1 MTTRYRITF
10 SERQAALIWQ
20 QSLGRKLTST
30 EDEQF
35 NVIYPGRING
45 DSGPDFRDAVLVG
58 ESRLMKGDVEVHV
71 RSSDW
76 YSHKHHTDVEYNNVI
91 LHVVM
96 QHDCSSPTVLRSGRK
111 VPVLCL
117 PKALRHQAYL
127 LPCALPCSPILDRMD
142 RPILKNTLTTAG
154 EERFKQKARHFQAE
168 VRSPALTALSLEE
181 AASQALYRGMM
192 RALGYAKNTKPF
204 EDLADRMPLSSI
216 QSREGLAMKQAL
228 LLGTAGLLPS
238 QRRHGE
244 SGRREKVQE
253 LERNWQSADRKAET
267 MTESDW
273 NLSHIYP
280 NNAPVRRIVAQTYL
294 LDRYCDRR
302 LLAGIL
308 QLVKDT
314 RLSGGHKVLQ
324 NGLTVVG
331 DGYWRDHFD
340 FGVTSR
346 TKISALLGHSKAGEI
361 AVNVILPFAFSWGEL
376 ADDADLT
383 DHAIQLYRSY
393 PNLPENCLTRHMAK
407 QFRLEEL
414 SDFTACQQQGL
425 IHIFRSYCR
434 EGRCSQCPLVG

>member
-1 MTTRYRITF
+1 MITRNRITF
-10 SERQAALIWQ
+10 SERQARLIWQ
-20 QSLGRKLTST
+20 QTLGAKLTST
-30 EDEQF
+30 EDDQF
-35 NVIYPGRING
+35 DVVYPGRSNG
-45 DSGPDFRDAVLVG
+45 DSGPDFRDAVILAK
-58 ESRLMKGDVEVHV
+58 SRLVRGDVEVHV

-76 YSHKHHTDVEYNNVI
+76 YSHKHHTDVQYNKVI

-96 QHDCSSPTVLRSGRK
+96 WHDCNCATVLRSGRQ

-117 PKALRHQAYL
+117 ARELRHQAFL
-127 LPCALPCSPILDRMD
+127 LPYTLPCFPILDHMD
-142 RPILKNTLTTAG
+142 TQTLAKVLETAG
-154 EERFKQKARHFQAE
+154 EQRFRQKAERFRTELKQERAGQVLF
-168 VRSPALTALSLEE
+168 
-181 AASQALYRGMM
+181 RGIM
-192 RALGYAKNTKPF
+192 RALGYAKNTHPF
-204 EDLADRMPLSSI
+204 LELADRIPLSSI
-216 QSREGLAMKQAL
+216 QSRESLAMKQAL

-238 QRRHGE
+238 QRRQAE
-244 SGRREKVQE
+244 SGRREEIQE
-253 LERNWQSADRKAET
+253 LERIWQSADRKAET
-267 MTESDW
+267 MKESTW

-280 NNAPVRRIVAQTYL
+280 NNSPVRRIIAQSYL

-314 RLSGGHKVLQ
+314 RLSGGHSVLH

-376 ADDADLT
+376 VDEKQLT

-393 PNLPENCLTRHMAK
+393 PRLPENCLTRHMVR
-407 QFRLEEL
+407 QLRLEEV
-414 SDFTACQQQGL
+414 SDFTACHQQGL

-434 EGRCSQCPLVG
+434 EGRCSQCPLVR